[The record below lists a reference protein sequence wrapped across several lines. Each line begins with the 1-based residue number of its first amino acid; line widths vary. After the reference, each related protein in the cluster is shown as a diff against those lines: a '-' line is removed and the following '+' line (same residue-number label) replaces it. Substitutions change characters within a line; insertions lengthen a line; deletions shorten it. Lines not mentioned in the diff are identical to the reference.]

1 MALRLTDNFAA
12 APALVDVFSDDAVI
26 SAMLRFEGALARTQ
40 ARLGIIPESAA
51 AAIAGVNRLEAASL
65 AERARESASL
75 AIPFV
80 TALTECVGGIDPEA
94 ASFVHWGATSQDL
107 LDTVLV
113 LLLCRARE
121 ALADDH
127 NRLQRKLRY
136 LSGQHAK
143 TVMLARTLLQ
153 PAPPTTFGYKAA
165 GWFGAIRRSWR
176 GWSQAF
182 DDALQLQFGGAAGT
196 LASYGGRGAE
206 LASAL
211 AAELGLPEPPAP
223 WHSHRDRLA
232 ALVAHAGIYVGSLAK
247 IARDIALLM
256 QPEIA
261 EVSERGGGSSA
272 MPNKRN
278 PSGSVVVL
286 AAAAPVPGMVAA
298 FLSAMPQEH
307 ERAAGGWQAEWP
319 IVTGVVQAAGS
330 ALAAL
335 ANTMEC
341 LTVYPDRM
349 RANIEATAG
358 AVFAEKA
365 VMLLA
370 PRMGRTAA
378 QAAVAAALEGHP
390 LRRGLSDLLAPD
402 ELQTIDTPEDYLGAT
417 ETLRH
422 RLLEESE

>member
-1 MALRLTDNFAA
+1 MPSRLIDNFAA
-12 APALVDVFSDDAVI
+12 SPALADLFSDAAVLA
-26 SAMLRFEGALARTQ
+26 AMLRFESALARAQ
-40 ARLGIIPESAA
+40 ARLGMIPDTAA
-51 AAIAGVNRLEAASL
+51 AAIARVNRLEVPSL
-65 AERARESASL
+65 AEQARTSASL

-80 TALTECVGGIDPEA
+80 QALRDRVGAIDTDA
-94 ASFVHWGATSQDL
+94 ADFVHWGATSQDL
-107 LDTVLV
+107 LDTALV
-113 LLLCRARE
+113 LLLSRARE
-121 ALADDH
+121 TLAQEH

-136 LSGQHAK
+136 LSGQHARS
-143 TVMLARTLLQ
+143 VMLARTLLQ

-165 GWFGAIRRSWR
+165 GWFGAVQRSWR

-196 LASYGGRGAE
+196 LASYGARGPE
-206 LASAL
+206 LAAAL
-211 AAELGLPEPPAP
+211 ASELGLPAPPAP

-232 ALVAHAGIYVGSLAK
+232 ALVAHAGIYAGSLAK
-247 IARDIALLM
+247 TARDIALLM
-256 QPEIA
+256 QPEVA

-272 MPNKRN
+272 MPHKRN

-286 AAAAPVPGMVAA
+286 AATATVPGMVAA

-319 IVTGVVQAAGS
+319 MVAGVVQGAGS

-335 ANTMEC
+335 ADTIDC
-341 LTVYPDRM
+341 LAVHPGRM
-349 RANIEATAG
+349 RANIEATGG

-370 PRMGRTAA
+370 PRMGRSAA
-378 QAAVAAALEGHP
+378 QSAVAAALEKQP
-390 LRRGLSDLLAPD
+390 LREGLAGLLTPA
-402 ELQTIDTPEDYLGAT
+402 EANAIDTPEDYLGAA
-417 ETLRH
+417 ETLRR

>member
-1 MALRLTDNFAA
+1 MPARLIDNFAA
-12 APALVDVFSDDAVI
+12 GPALADVFSDAAVI
-26 SAMLRFEGALARTQ
+26 SAMLHFEGALARAQ
-40 ARLGIIPESAA
+40 ARLAIIPESAA
-51 AAIAGVNRLEAASL
+51 ALIARVDGLEAASL
-65 AERARESASL
+65 AEEARESASL

-80 TALTECVGGIDPEA
+80 RALTERVGAIDPEA
-94 ASFVHWGATSQDL
+94 AGFVHCGATSQDL
-107 LDTVLV
+107 LDTALI
-113 LLLCRARE
+113 LLLRRARE
-121 ALADDH
+121 TLAHDH
-127 NRLQRKLRY
+127 NRLQRELRY
-136 LSGQHAK
+136 LSVQHAK
-143 TVMLARTLLQ
+143 SVMLARTLLQ

-165 GWFGAIRRSWR
+165 GWFGAIQRSWR

-182 DDALQLQFGGAAGT
+182 DDALQLQFGGASGT
-196 LASYGGRGAE
+196 LASYGARGTE
-206 LASAL
+206 LAAAV

-232 ALVAHAGIYVGSLAK
+232 ALMAHAGIYVGSLAK

-319 IVTGVVQAAGS
+319 IVAGVLQAAGS

-335 ANTMEC
+335 ANTIEW

-349 RANIEATAG
+349 RANIEATSG
-358 AVFAEKA
+358 TVFAEKA
-365 VMLLA
+365 AMLLA
-370 PRMGRTAA
+370 PRMGRSAA
-378 QAAVAAALEGHP
+378 QPAVAAALDAHP
-390 LRRGLSDLLAPD
+390 LRQGLSDLLAPE
-402 ELQTIDTPEDYLGAT
+402 ELQTIDTPEDYLGAA
-417 ETLRH
+417 ETLRR
-422 RLLEESE
+422 RLLEESD

>member
-1 MALRLTDNFAA
+1 MPSRLIDNFAA
-12 APALVDVFSDDAVI
+12 APAISGVFSDAAVLA
-26 SAMLRFEGALARTQ
+26 AMLRFEGALARAQ

-51 AAIAGVNRLEAASL
+51 SAIARVKGLEAASL
-65 AERARESASL
+65 AEQARESASL

-80 TALTECVGGIDPEA
+80 RTLTDRVGEIDPEA
-94 ASFVHWGATSQDL
+94 AGFVHWGATSQDL
-107 LDTVLV
+107 LDTALV
-113 LLLCRARE
+113 LLLRRTRE
-121 ALADDH
+121 ILAHDH

-136 LSGQHAK
+136 LSGQHSK

-153 PAPPTTFGYKAA
+153 PAAPTTFGYKAA
-165 GWFGAIRRSWR
+165 GWFGALQRSWR

-196 LASYGGRGAE
+196 LASYGSRGPE
-206 LASAL
+206 LAAAL

-232 ALVAHAGIYVGSLAK
+232 ALVAHAGIYAGSLAK
-247 IARDIALLM
+247 VARDLALLM

-261 EVSERGGGSSA
+261 EASERGGGSSA
-272 MPNKRN
+272 MPHKRN

-319 IVTGVVQAAGS
+319 IVAGVVQAAGS

-335 ANTMEC
+335 ADTIDC
-341 LTVYPDRM
+341 LTVHPDRM
-349 RANIEATAG
+349 RANIEATGG

-365 VMLLA
+365 AMLLA
-370 PRMGRTAA
+370 PRMGRSGA
-378 QAAVAAALEGHP
+378 QAAVAAALAKQP
-390 LRRGLSDLLAPD
+390 LREGLAELLTPAQL
-402 ELQTIDTPEDYLGAT
+402 ETIDTPEDYLGAA
-417 ETLRH
+417 ETLRR